1 MAQQS
6 DARRTKL
13 GPNFGG
19 MKYALF
25 AAVALLAA
33 CSAPEAQES
42 AAGDESS
49 HGTYLKDS
57 YAEVPLDQYLRI
69 KDALVSSNPTEAQAA
84 AKHLDSLW
92 MINSPGDQLLS
103 SVRQIAST
111 SDLDAQRKAFYSLTQ
126 AYLVSLDSKSGEDT
140 LYLQFCPMAFD
151 FEGATWI
158 SREKVVM
165 NPYFGDEM
173 LNCGVV
179 RKPLVPASN

>member
-1 MAQQS
+1 
-6 DARRTKL
+6 
-13 GPNFGG
+13 
-19 MKYALF
+19 MKYALV
-25 AAVALLAA
+25 AAAALVVA
-33 CSAPEAQES
+33 CSNPDS
-42 AAGDESS
+42 PDTSVSTDTSNGS
-49 HGTYLKDS
+49 YLKDS

-69 KDALVSSNPTEAQAA
+69 KDALVSSNPIEAQAA
-84 AKHLDSLW
+84 AKHLDSIW
-92 MINSPGDQLLS
+92 TTNSPGDQLLS

-111 SDLDAQRKAFYSLTQ
+111 TDLAAQREAFFSLTQ
-126 AYLVSLDSKSGEDT
+126 AYLVSLESKPSDDT

-179 RKPLVPASN
+179 RKPLVPAGH

>member
-1 MAQQS
+1 
-6 DARRTKL
+6 
-13 GPNFGG
+13 
-19 MKYALF
+19 MKYALI
-25 AAVALLAA
+25 AAAALLAA
-33 CSAPEAQES
+33 CSAPETQES
-42 AAGDESS
+42 TAGAEPT

-69 KDALVSSNPTEAQAA
+69 KDALVSSNPAEAQAA

-92 MINSPGDQLLS
+92 TTNSPGDQLLS

-111 SDLDAQRKAFYSLTQ
+111 SDLAAQREAFYSLTQ
-126 AYLVSLDSKSGEDT
+126 AYLVSLESKPGEDS
-140 LYLQFCPMAFD
+140 LYLQFCPMTFN

-179 RKPLVPASN
+179 RKPIVVGSN

>member
-1 MAQQS
+1 
-6 DARRTKL
+6 
-13 GPNFGG
+13 
-19 MKYALF
+19 MKYALI
-25 AAVALLAA
+25 AAAAFLAA
-33 CSAPEAQES
+33 CSTPETQES
-42 AAGDESS
+42 TAGAEPT

-69 KDALVSSNPTEAQAA
+69 KDALVSSDPAEAQAA

-92 MINSPGDQLLS
+92 TTNSPGDQLLS

-111 SDLDAQRKAFYSLTQ
+111 SDLAAQREAFYSLTQ
-126 AYLVSLDSKSGEDT
+126 AYLVSLESKPGEDT

-179 RKPLVPASN
+179 RKPIVGGTK

>member
-1 MAQQS
+1 
-6 DARRTKL
+6 
-13 GPNFGG
+13 
-19 MKYALF
+19 MKYALI
-25 AAVALLAA
+25 AAAAFLAA
-33 CSAPEAQES
+33 CSAPETQES
-42 AAGDESS
+42 TAGAEPT

-69 KDALVSSNPTEAQAA
+69 KDALVSSNPAEAQAA

-92 MINSPGDQLLS
+92 TTNSPGDQLLS

-111 SDLDAQRKAFYSLTQ
+111 SDLAAQREAFYSLTQ
-126 AYLVSLDSKSGEDT
+126 AYLVSLESKPGEDT

-179 RKPLVPASN
+179 RKPIVGGSN

>member
-1 MAQQS
+1 
-6 DARRTKL
+6 
-13 GPNFGG
+13 
-19 MKYALF
+19 MKYALI
-25 AAVALLAA
+25 AAAALLAA
-33 CSAPEAQES
+33 CSAPETQES
-42 AAGDESS
+42 TAGAEPT

-57 YAEVPLDQYLRI
+57 YAEVQLDQYLRI
-69 KDALVSSNPTEAQAA
+69 KDALVSSNPAEAQAA

-92 MINSPGDQLLS
+92 TTNSPGDQLLS

-111 SDLDAQRKAFYSLTQ
+111 SDLAAQREAFYSLTQ
-126 AYLVSLDSKSGEDT
+126 AYLVSLESKPGEDS

-179 RKPLVPASN
+179 RKPIVVGSN

>member
-1 MAQQS
+1 
-6 DARRTKL
+6 
-13 GPNFGG
+13 
-19 MKYALF
+19 MKYALI
-25 AAVALLAA
+25 AAAALLAA
-33 CSAPEAQES
+33 CSAPESSEPTES
-42 AAGDESS
+42 AAPV

-69 KDALVSSNPTEAQAA
+69 KDALVSSDPAEAQAA

-92 MINSPGDQLLS
+92 TSNSPGDQLLS

-111 SDLDAQRKAFYSLTQ
+111 SDVAAQREAFYSLTQ
-126 AYLVSLDSKSGEDT
+126 AYLVSLESKPGEDT

-151 FEGATWI
+151 YEGATWI
-158 SREKVVM
+158 SREKMVM

-179 RKPLVPASN
+179 RKPIVGGSN

>member
-1 MAQQS
+1 
-6 DARRTKL
+6 
-13 GPNFGG
+13 
-19 MKYALF
+19 MKYALI
-25 AAVALLAA
+25 AAAALLAA
-33 CSAPEAQES
+33 CSAPETQES
-42 AAGDESS
+42 TAGAEPT

-69 KDALVSSNPTEAQAA
+69 KDALVSSNPAEAQAA

-92 MINSPGDQLLS
+92 TTNSPGDQLLS

-111 SDLDAQRKAFYSLTQ
+111 SDLAAQREAFYSLTQ
-126 AYLVSLDSKSGEDT
+126 AYLVSLESKPGEDS
-140 LYLQFCPMAFD
+140 LYLQFCPMAFN

-179 RKPLVPASN
+179 RKPIVGGSN

>member
-1 MAQQS
+1 
-6 DARRTKL
+6 
-13 GPNFGG
+13 
-19 MKYALF
+19 MKYALI
-25 AAVALLAA
+25 AAAALLAA
-33 CSAPEAQES
+33 CSAPETQES
-42 AAGDESS
+42 TAGAEPT

-69 KDALVSSNPTEAQAA
+69 KDALVSSDPAEAQAA

-92 MINSPGDQLLS
+92 TTNSPGDQLLS

-111 SDLDAQRKAFYSLTQ
+111 SDLAAQREAFYSLTQ
-126 AYLVSLDSKSGEDT
+126 AYLVSLESKPGEDS

-179 RKPLVPASN
+179 RKPIVVGSN

>member
-1 MAQQS
+1 
-6 DARRTKL
+6 
-13 GPNFGG
+13 
-19 MKYALF
+19 MKYALI
-25 AAVALLAA
+25 AAAAFLAA
-33 CSAPEAQES
+33 CSAPETQES
-42 AAGDESS
+42 TAGAEPT

-69 KDALVSSNPTEAQAA
+69 KDALVSSNPAEAQAA

-92 MINSPGDQLLS
+92 TTNSPGDQLLS

-111 SDLDAQRKAFYSLTQ
+111 SDLAAQREAFYSLTQ
-126 AYLVSLDSKSGEDT
+126 AYLVSLESKPGEDT

-179 RKPLVPASN
+179 RKPIVVGSN

>member
-1 MAQQS
+1 
-6 DARRTKL
+6 
-13 GPNFGG
+13 
-19 MKYALF
+19 MKYALI
-25 AAVALLAA
+25 AATAFLVA
-33 CSAPEAQES
+33 CSAPETQES
-42 AAGDESS
+42 TAGAEPT

-69 KDALVSSNPTEAQAA
+69 KDALVSSDPAEAQAA

-92 MINSPGDQLLS
+92 TTNSPGDQLLS
-103 SVRQIAST
+103 SVRQIASI
-111 SDLDAQRKAFYSLTQ
+111 SDLAAQREAFYSLTQ
-126 AYLVSLDSKSGEDT
+126 AYLVSLESNPGEDT

-158 SREKVVM
+158 SREKAVM

-179 RKPLVPASN
+179 RKPLVPESK

>member
-1 MAQQS
+1 
-6 DARRTKL
+6 
-13 GPNFGG
+13 
-19 MKYALF
+19 MKYALI
-25 AAVALLAA
+25 AAAAFIAA
-33 CSAPEAQES
+33 CSAPETQES
-42 AAGDESS
+42 TAGAEPT

-69 KDALVSSNPTEAQAA
+69 KDALVSSNPAEAQAA

-92 MINSPGDQLLS
+92 TINTPGDQLLS

-111 SDLDAQRKAFYSLTQ
+111 SDLAAQREAFYSLTQ
-126 AYLVSLDSKSGEDT
+126 AYLVSLESKPGEDS

-179 RKPLVPASN
+179 RKPIVVGSN

>member
-1 MAQQS
+1 
-6 DARRTKL
+6 
-13 GPNFGG
+13 
-19 MKYALF
+19 MKYALI
-25 AAVALLAA
+25 AAAALLAA
-33 CSAPEAQES
+33 CSAPETQES
-42 AAGDESS
+42 TAGAEPQ

-69 KDALVSSNPTEAQAA
+69 KDALVSSDPAEAQAA

-92 MINSPGDQLLS
+92 TTNSPGDQLLS

-111 SDLDAQRKAFYSLTQ
+111 SDLAAQREAFYSLTQ
-126 AYLVSLDSKSGEDT
+126 AYLVSLESKPGEDT

-179 RKPLVPASN
+179 RKPIVGGSN

>member
-1 MAQQS
+1 
-6 DARRTKL
+6 
-13 GPNFGG
+13 
-19 MKYALF
+19 MKYALI
-25 AAVALLAA
+25 AAAAFLAA
-33 CSAPEAQES
+33 CSAPETQES
-42 AAGDESS
+42 TAGAEPT

-69 KDALVSSNPTEAQAA
+69 KDALVSSNPAEAQAA

-92 MINSPGDQLLS
+92 TINTPGDQLLS

-111 SDLDAQRKAFYSLTQ
+111 SDLAAQREAFYSLTQ
-126 AYLVSLDSKSGEDT
+126 AYLVSLESKPGEDT

-179 RKPLVPASN
+179 RKPIVVGSN

>member
-1 MAQQS
+1 
-6 DARRTKL
+6 
-13 GPNFGG
+13 
-19 MKYALF
+19 MKYALI
-25 AAVALLAA
+25 AAAAFLAA
-33 CSAPEAQES
+33 CSAPETQES
-42 AAGDESS
+42 TAGAEPT

-92 MINSPGDQLLS
+92 TTNSPGDQLLS

-111 SDLDAQRKAFYSLTQ
+111 SDLAAQREAFYSLTQ
-126 AYLVSLDSKSGEDT
+126 AYLVSLESKPGEDT

-179 RKPLVPASN
+179 RKPIVGGTN

>member
-1 MAQQS
+1 
-6 DARRTKL
+6 
-13 GPNFGG
+13 
-19 MKYALF
+19 MKYALI
-25 AAVALLAA
+25 AAAALQAA
-33 CSAPEAQES
+33 CSTPETQES
-42 AAGDESS
+42 TAGAESTHVS
-49 HGTYLKDS
+49 YLKDS

-69 KDALVSSNPTEAQAA
+69 KDALVSSNPAEALAA

-92 MINSPGDQLLS
+92 TINSPGDQLLS

-111 SDLDAQRKAFYSLTQ
+111 SDLAVQREAFYSLTQ
-126 AYLVSLDSKSGEDT
+126 AYLVSLESKPGEDT

-151 FEGATWI
+151 YEGATWI

-179 RKPLVPASN
+179 RKPIVGGSN

>member
-1 MAQQS
+1 
-6 DARRTKL
+6 
-13 GPNFGG
+13 
-19 MKYALF
+19 MKYALI
-25 AAVALLAA
+25 AAAALLAA
-33 CSAPEAQES
+33 CSAPETQES
-42 AAGDESS
+42 TAGAEPT

-69 KDALVSSNPTEAQAA
+69 KDALVSSDPAEAQAA

-92 MINSPGDQLLS
+92 TTNSPGDQLLS

-111 SDLDAQRKAFYSLTQ
+111 SDLAAQREAFYSLTQ
-126 AYLVSLDSKSGEDT
+126 AYLVSLESKPGEDT

-179 RKPLVPASN
+179 RKPIVGGSN

>member
-1 MAQQS
+1 
-6 DARRTKL
+6 
-13 GPNFGG
+13 
-19 MKYALF
+19 MKYALI
-25 AAVALLAA
+25 AAAALLAA
-33 CSAPEAQES
+33 CSAPETQES
-42 AAGDESS
+42 TAGAEPT

-69 KDALVSSNPTEAQAA
+69 KDALVSSDPAEAQAA

-92 MINSPGDQLLS
+92 TTNSPGDQLLS

-111 SDLDAQRKAFYSLTQ
+111 SDLAAQREAFYSLTQ
-126 AYLVSLDSKSGEDT
+126 AYLVSLESKPGEDS

-179 RKPLVPASN
+179 RKPIVGGSN

>member
-1 MAQQS
+1 
-6 DARRTKL
+6 
-13 GPNFGG
+13 
-19 MKYALF
+19 MKYAPI
-25 AAVALLAA
+25 AAAALLAA
-33 CSAPEAQES
+33 CSAPETQES
-42 AAGDESS
+42 TAGAEPT

-69 KDALVSSNPTEAQAA
+69 KDALVSSNPAEAQAA

-92 MINSPGDQLLS
+92 TTNSPGDQLLS

-111 SDLDAQRKAFYSLTQ
+111 SDLAAQREAFYSLTQ
-126 AYLVSLDSKSGEDT
+126 AYLVSLESKPGEDT

-179 RKPLVPASN
+179 RKPIVVGSN

>member
-1 MAQQS
+1 
-6 DARRTKL
+6 
-13 GPNFGG
+13 
-19 MKYALF
+19 MKYALI
-25 AAVALLAA
+25 AAAALLAA
-33 CSAPEAQES
+33 CSAPETQES
-42 AAGDESS
+42 TAGAEPT

-69 KDALVSSNPTEAQAA
+69 KDALVSSNPAEAQAA

-92 MINSPGDQLLS
+92 TTNSPGDQLLS

-111 SDLDAQRKAFYSLTQ
+111 SDLAAQREAFYSLTQ
-126 AYLVSLDSKSGEDT
+126 AYLVSLESKPGEDT

-179 RKPLVPASN
+179 RKPIVGGSN

>member
-1 MAQQS
+1 
-6 DARRTKL
+6 
-13 GPNFGG
+13 
-19 MKYALF
+19 MKYALI
-25 AAVALLAA
+25 AAAALLAA
-33 CSAPEAQES
+33 CSAPETPES
-42 AAGDESS
+42 AASAEPT

-69 KDALVSSNPTEAQAA
+69 KDALVSSNPAEAQAA

-92 MINSPGDQLLS
+92 TTNSPGDQLLS

-111 SDLDAQRKAFYSLTQ
+111 SDLAAQREAFYSLTQ
-126 AYLVSLDSKSGEDT
+126 AYLVSLESKPGEDT

-179 RKPLVPASN
+179 RKPIVGGSN

>member
-1 MAQQS
+1 
-6 DARRTKL
+6 
-13 GPNFGG
+13 
-19 MKYALF
+19 MKYALI
-25 AAVALLAA
+25 AAAALLAA
-33 CSAPEAQES
+33 CSAPETQES
-42 AAGDESS
+42 TAGAEPT
-49 HGTYLKDS
+49 HGTYIKDS

-69 KDALVSSNPTEAQAA
+69 KDALVSSNPAEAQAA
-84 AKHLDSLW
+84 AKHLDSLLTT
-92 MINSPGDQLLS
+92 NSPGDQLLS

-111 SDLDAQRKAFYSLTQ
+111 SDLAAQREAFYSLTQ
-126 AYLVSLDSKSGEDT
+126 AYLVSLESKPGEDS

-179 RKPLVPASN
+179 RKPIVGGSN

>member
-1 MAQQS
+1 
-6 DARRTKL
+6 
-13 GPNFGG
+13 
-19 MKYALF
+19 MKYALI
-25 AAVALLAA
+25 AAAAFLAA
-33 CSAPEAQES
+33 CSAPETQES
-42 AAGDESS
+42 AAGAEPTQ
-49 HGTYLKDS
+49 GTYLKDS

-69 KDALVSSNPTEAQAA
+69 KDALVSSDPAEAQTA

-92 MINSPGDQLLS
+92 TINSPGDQLLS

-111 SDLDAQRKAFYSLTQ
+111 SDLAAQREAFYSLTQ
-126 AYLVSLDSKSGEDT
+126 AYLVSLESKPGEDT

-151 FEGATWI
+151 YEGATWI

-179 RKPLVPASN
+179 RKPIVGGTK

>member
-1 MAQQS
+1 
-6 DARRTKL
+6 
-13 GPNFGG
+13 
-19 MKYALF
+19 MKYALI
-25 AAVALLAA
+25 AAAALLAA

-42 AAGDESS
+42 TAGAEPQQ
-49 HGTYLKDS
+49 GTYLKDS

-92 MINSPGDQLLS
+92 TTNSPGEQLLS

-111 SDLDAQRKAFYSLTQ
+111 SDLAAQREAFYSLTQ
-126 AYLVSLDSKSGEDT
+126 AYLVSLESKPGEDT

-151 FEGATWI
+151 YEGATWI

-179 RKPLVPASN
+179 RKPIVGGSN

>member
-1 MAQQS
+1 
-6 DARRTKL
+6 
-13 GPNFGG
+13 

-25 AAVALLAA
+25 AAVALLVA
-33 CSAPEAQES
+33 CSASETQES
-42 AAGDESS
+42 TASAEPT
-49 HGTYLKDS
+49 HGTYLKNS

-92 MINSPGDQLLS
+92 TTNSPGDQLLS

-111 SDLDAQRKAFYSLTQ
+111 SDLDAQREAFYSLTQ
-126 AYLVSLDSKSGEDT
+126 AYLVSLESKPGEDT

-151 FEGATWI
+151 YEGATWI
-158 SREKVVM
+158 SREKAVM

-179 RKPLVPASN
+179 RKPLVPESK

>member
-1 MAQQS
+1 
-6 DARRTKL
+6 
-13 GPNFGG
+13 
-19 MKYALF
+19 MKYALI
-25 AAVALLAA
+25 AAAAFLAA
-33 CSAPEAQES
+33 CSAPETQES
-42 AAGDESS
+42 TAGAEPT

-69 KDALVSSNPTEAQAA
+69 KDALVSSNPAEAQAA

-92 MINSPGDQLLS
+92 TINSPGDQLLS

-111 SDLDAQRKAFYSLTQ
+111 SDLAAQREAFYSLTQ
-126 AYLVSLDSKSGEDT
+126 AYLVSLESKPGEDT

-179 RKPLVPASN
+179 RKPIVVGSN

>member
-1 MAQQS
+1 
-6 DARRTKL
+6 
-13 GPNFGG
+13 
-19 MKYALF
+19 MKYALI
-25 AAVALLAA
+25 AAAAFLAA
-33 CSAPEAQES
+33 CSAPETQES
-42 AAGDESS
+42 TAGAEPT

-69 KDALVSSNPTEAQAA
+69 KDALVSSNPAEAQVA

-92 MINSPGDQLLS
+92 TTNSPGDQLLS

-111 SDLDAQRKAFYSLTQ
+111 SDLAAQREAFYSLTQ
-126 AYLVSLDSKSGEDT
+126 AYLVSLESKPGEDS
-140 LYLQFCPMAFD
+140 LYLQFCPMAFN

-179 RKPLVPASN
+179 RKPIVGGSN

>member
-1 MAQQS
+1 
-6 DARRTKL
+6 
-13 GPNFGG
+13 
-19 MKYALF
+19 MKYALI
-25 AAVALLAA
+25 AAAALLAA
-33 CSAPEAQES
+33 CSAPETQES
-42 AAGDESS
+42 TAGAEPT

-69 KDALVSSNPTEAQAA
+69 KDALVSSNPAEAQAA

-92 MINSPGDQLLS
+92 TTNSPGDQLLS

-111 SDLDAQRKAFYSLTQ
+111 SDLAAQREAFYSLTQ
-126 AYLVSLDSKSGEDT
+126 AYLVSLESKPGEDT

-179 RKPLVPASN
+179 RKPIVVGSN

>member
-1 MAQQS
+1 
-6 DARRTKL
+6 
-13 GPNFGG
+13 
-19 MKYALF
+19 MKYALI
-25 AAVALLAA
+25 AAAALLAA
-33 CSAPEAQES
+33 CSAPETQES
-42 AAGDESS
+42 TAGAEPT

-69 KDALVSSNPTEAQAA
+69 KDALVSSNPAEAQAA

-92 MINSPGDQLLS
+92 TTNSPGDQLLS

-111 SDLDAQRKAFYSLTQ
+111 SDLAAQREAFYSITK
-126 AYLVSLDSKSGEDT
+126 AYLVSLESKPGEDT

-179 RKPLVPASN
+179 RKPIVVGSN

>member
-1 MAQQS
+1 
-6 DARRTKL
+6 
-13 GPNFGG
+13 
-19 MKYALF
+19 MKYLA
-25 AAVALLAA
+25 LAA
-33 CSAPEAQES
+33 S
-42 AAGDESS
+42 AAFFMACSNTQNSVETADSS
-49 HGTYLKDS
+49 LPVANSYMQAS

-69 KDALVSSNPTEAQAA
+69 KDALVSSNPAEAQAA

-92 MINSPGDQLLS
+92 TTNSPGDQLLS

-111 SDLDAQRKAFYSLTQ
+111 SDLAAQREAFYSLTQ
-126 AYLVSLDSKSGEDT
+126 AYLVSLESKPGEDT

-151 FEGATWI
+151 YEGATWI

-179 RKPLVPASN
+179 RKPIVGGSN

>member
-1 MAQQS
+1 
-6 DARRTKL
+6 
-13 GPNFGG
+13 
-19 MKYALF
+19 MKYALI
-25 AAVALLAA
+25 AAAAFLAA
-33 CSAPEAQES
+33 CSAPETQES
-42 AAGDESS
+42 TAGAEPQQ
-49 HGTYLKDS
+49 GTYLKDS

-69 KDALVSSNPTEAQAA
+69 KDALVSSDPAEAQAA

-92 MINSPGDQLLS
+92 TTNSPGDQLLS

-111 SDLDAQRKAFYSLTQ
+111 SDLAAQREAFYSLTQ
-126 AYLVSLDSKSGEDT
+126 AYLVSLESKPGEDT

-179 RKPLVPASN
+179 RKPIVGGTK

>member
-1 MAQQS
+1 
-6 DARRTKL
+6 
-13 GPNFGG
+13 
-19 MKYALF
+19 MKYAPI
-25 AAVALLAA
+25 AAAALLAA
-33 CSAPEAQES
+33 CSAPETQES
-42 AAGDESS
+42 TAGAEPT

-69 KDALVSSNPTEAQAA
+69 KDALVSSNPAEAQAA

-92 MINSPGDQLLS
+92 TTNSPGDQLLS

-111 SDLDAQRKAFYSLTQ
+111 SDLAAQREAFYSLTQ
-126 AYLVSLDSKSGEDT
+126 AYLVSLESKPGEDS

-179 RKPLVPASN
+179 RKPIVVGSN

>member
-1 MAQQS
+1 
-6 DARRTKL
+6 
-13 GPNFGG
+13 
-19 MKYALF
+19 MKYALI
-25 AAVALLAA
+25 AAAALLAA
-33 CSAPEAQES
+33 CSAPETQES
-42 AAGDESS
+42 TAGAEPT

-69 KDALVSSNPTEAQAA
+69 KDALVSSNPAEAQAA

-92 MINSPGDQLLS
+92 TTNSPGDQLLS

-111 SDLDAQRKAFYSLTQ
+111 SDLAAQREAFYSLTQ
-126 AYLVSLDSKSGEDT
+126 AYLVSLESKPGEDS

-179 RKPLVPASN
+179 RKPIVWGSN